1 MNFLNIHIR
10 VIGIMLMTFSTLK
23 IQFVVIV
30 LFTKN
35 LRAVHAVEMEYTQ
48 KENNSV
54 AGILIFQKL
63 EIRKSLGFINFTV
76 IALGDDIDEGC
87 CRPNPVAPETLLI
100 PTNANMLRR

>member
-1 MNFLNIHIR
+1 MNFLNTHIR
-10 VIGIMLMTFSTLK
+10 VIGIMLTTFSTLK
-23 IQFVVIV
+23 IQFAVIV
-30 LFTKN
+30 LYTKN
-35 LRAVHAVEMEYTQ
+35 PLVVHAVEMKYTQ

-87 CRPNPVAPETLLI
+87 CRPLQLLK
-100 PTNANMLRR
+100 LY